1 MESHSILQRP
11 FDRSLFLSFCKSS
24 LSQFVPKE
32 ELLPVSGL
40 EVEQCRVLG
49 SLFAEQDAE
58 VYHLTLTSAPGRGC
72 LQALAQCLSLRGKQT
87 ALAVLETAGEA
98 TWLLALVRQ
107 ATPRHC
113 PPVLE
118 ELLPVR
124 CTALLCGTP
133 RPNDPLTPRLLRR
146 ICGCETAAQLRRAQE
161 EDGLPR
167 KMLFER
173 CRTALEQI
181 SMVVEDSTLLPS
193 ERSALPSLLVFQL
206 TVLVLLEQRGVLGKD
221 YPLQHWC
228 SNGVL
233 QGKNLFTTLLAP
245 LLDGLC
251 QGGDLPSLGLYGLPR
266 LGELFG
272 SWQGNAW
279 RQENLVL
286 PNRLFYDGKG
296 NGFLEQ
302 LAGLPFDWNPPQPDA
317 RLWAVNADDLGS
329 VLERLLSLR
338 EMDGQG
344 LYFTPAPVVNYLC
357 RTALAAYLEKHTA
370 LSSQDC
376 HDFCFFGRELA
387 ERQAFFGK
395 SVPLMERVEE
405 QHQEIDR
412 ALAQVTAADPCVGG
426 GAFCVTLLEAITQLR
441 RLVCTGEKIPS
452 LYRHTAVHSICGV
465 DIDLLAVRFTR
476 GRLLLAVYLAG
487 EEPLPEFLPVLWGNS
502 LADRLEPEI
511 PVYDPNRKPGKSHR
525 MKNAP
530 LQTTLTPPQEEDYYA
545 LLARLQRQYEKAQGS
560 QKYRLLWEMQRTQQ
574 AIACALWL
582 SGKEQYREMAREGA
596 APCISWPLLFY
607 PVYQARGG
615 FDLVVANP
623 PYVGEKGHRQLFAR
637 LAYTD
642 LGKRF
647 AVGKMDLF
655 YYFFHLA
662 LDITNSQG
670 VIAMITTNY
679 FVTATAGKKLRQDL
693 KERGRIRLLMDF
705 HQSKVFEDAQ
715 GQHNLITV
723 LDRPGD
729 GAPDRA
735 LVMDLSQ
742 SGEPGSPLSVL
753 RGAVTQGREIPLSQ
767 LYEGEHLYIQLRQ
780 TPPLLE
786 QMQDGATLL
795 GQLCH
800 VNLGCHIVLAKVTAR
815 HCASF
820 SGDFRPGDGVYVLQG
835 KDLDRLSELT
845 PREQRRLVPYYKNSN
860 VLRWQIT
867 PTNKKLI
874 YLRWEDDIADYPNFE
889 AHLKRFLPIRK
900 AQQKRYAEPGWPW
913 YAIHRPREMFL
924 FEPGEKLVTPYR
936 SRVNRFAYT
945 TQQVYGGGDLFF
957 LLPKRGEYPD
967 LSLKYLVAVLN
978 SKLMYFWLWHQGK
991 RKGELLELYAQ
1002 PLCEIPIRFPNAS
1015 EIRRSEELVDEIL
1028 RAISQG
1034 KPVTPWEELLEQLVH
1049 TAYGLTQE
1057 QSQQVL
1063 AFYRQQAPSST
1074 EEEKQG
1080 GEERNELLGESE
1092 DFH

>member
-1 MESHSILQRP
+1 MESYSILQRP
-11 FDRSLFLSFCKSS
+11 FDLSLFLSFCKSS

-40 EVEQCRVLG
+40 EVAQCRVLG

-87 ALAVLETAGEA
+87 ALAVLETAGET

-146 ICGCETAAQLRRAQE
+146 ICGCETAVQLRRTQE

-173 CRTALEQI
+173 CRTALEQLSI
-181 SMVVEDSTLLPS
+181 VVEDSTLLPS

-206 TVLVLLEQRGVLGKD
+206 TVLVLLEQRGILGKD
-221 YPLQHWC
+221 YPLQRWC

-266 LGELFG
+266 LGELFAP
-272 SWQGNAW
+272 WQGNAW

-338 EMDGQG
+338 EIDGQG

-357 RTALAAYLEKHTA
+357 RTALAAYLEKHTT

-395 SVPLMERVEE
+395 PLPLMERVEE

-441 RLVCTGEKIPS
+441 RLVCTGEKVS
-452 LYRHTAVHSICGV
+452 TLYRHAAVHSICGV
-465 DIDLLAVRFTR
+465 DIDPLAVRFTR

-574 AIACALWL
+574 AIACGLWL

-596 APCISWPLLFY
+596 APCVSWPLQFY

-623 PYVGEKGHRQLFAR
+623 PYVGEKGHRQLFSR

-662 LDITNSQG
+662 LDITNPQG

-729 GAPDRA
+729 GAPDKA

-786 QMQDGATLL
+786 QMQDRATLL
-795 GQLCH
+795 GQLCY

-820 SGDFRPGDGVYVLQG
+820 SGDFHPGDGVYVLQG
-835 KDLDRLSELT
+835 KDLDRLSDLT
-845 PREQRRLVPYYKNSN
+845 LKEQQRLVPYYKNSN

-867 PTNKKLI
+867 PTDKKLI

-900 AQQKRYAEPGWPW
+900 AQQRRYAEPGWPW

-1002 PLCEIPIRFPNAS
+1002 PLCEIPIRFPDAS

>member
-1 MESHSILQRP
+1 MYQIHCNREVSPLESHSILQRP
-11 FDRSLFLSFCKSS
+11 FDLSLFLSFCKSS
-24 LSQFVPKE
+24 LTQFTPAA

-40 EVEQCRVLG
+40 EVAECRVLG
-49 SLFAEQDAE
+49 SLFAQQDAD

-72 LQALAQCLSLRGKQT
+72 LQALAQCLAARGKDT
-87 ALAVLETAGEA
+87 ALAVLETPGQ
-98 TWLLALVRQ
+98 TSWRLALVRQ

-118 ELLPVR
+118 GLLPVR
-124 CTALLCGTP
+124 CTALLCGSP
-133 RPNDPLTPRLLRR
+133 RPNDALTPRLLRR
-146 ICGCETAAQLRRAQE
+146 ICGCETVHQLRRAQE

-167 KMLFER
+167 KLLFER
-173 CRTALEQI
+173 CRTAWEQL
-181 SMVVEDSTLLPS
+181 SLALEDSTLLPS

-206 TVLVLLEQRGVLGKD
+206 TVLVLLEQRGIFGKD
-221 YPLQHWC
+221 YPLQRWC
-228 SNGVL
+228 SNAVL
-233 QGKNLFTTLLAP
+233 QGKNLFTSLLAP
-245 LLDGLC
+245 LLDGLS
-251 QGGDLPSLGLYGLPR
+251 QGGDLPSLGLSGLPR
-266 LGELFG
+266 LGELFAP
-272 SWQGNAW
+272 WQGSAW
-279 RQENLVL
+279 RQENLML

-302 LAGLPFDWNPPQPDA
+302 LAGLPFDWNPPQADA

-329 VLERLLSLR
+329 VLERLLSL
-338 EMDGQG
+338 EETDGQG

-357 RTALAAYLEKHTA
+357 RRALAAYLEKHTA

-376 HDFCFFGRELA
+376 HDFCFFGKELA
-387 ERQAFFGK
+387 DRQAFLATPA
-395 SVPLMERVEE
+395 PLLKRVERCRE
-405 QHQEIDR
+405 EIDA

-426 GAFCVTLLEAITQLR
+426 GAFCVTLLEAIAQLR
-441 RLVCTGEKIPS
+441 NLVCTAQEAPS
-452 LYRHTAVHSICGV
+452 LYRHAAEHSICGA
-465 DIDLLAVRFTR
+465 DIDGLAVRFTR
-476 GRLLLAVYLAG
+476 GRLLLAVYLA
-487 EEPLPEFLPVLWGNS
+487 EENSSLPEFLPVLWGNS
-502 LADRLEPEI
+502 LADRLEPKV
-511 PVYDPNRKPGKSHR
+511 PVYDPNRKPGRKRR

-530 LQTTLTPPQEEDYYA
+530 LQTTLTPPPEEDYYA
-545 LLARLQRQYEKAQGS
+545 LLAQLQRQYEKAEGS
-560 QKYRLLWEMQRTQQ
+560 QKYRYLWEMQRTQQ

-582 SGKEQYREMAREGA
+582 SGKEEYREMAREGSP
-596 APCISWPLLFY
+596 PCISWPMLFSQ
-607 PVYQARGG
+607 VYRSRDG

-662 LDITNSQG
+662 LDITNPQG

-723 LDRPGD
+723 LDKPGE
-729 GAPDRA
+729 GAPQSA

-767 LYEGEHLYIQLRQ
+767 LYEGENLYIQLRQ

-786 QMQDGATLL
+786 QMVSGAVPL

-800 VNLGCHIVLAKVTAR
+800 INLGCHIVLAKVTAR

-820 SGDFRPGDGVYVLQG
+820 SGDFQSGDGVYVLQG
-835 KDLDRLSELT
+835 KDLERLQNLNSG
-845 PREQRRLVPYYKNSN
+845 EQQRLVPYYKNSN
-860 VLRWQIT
+860 VLHWQIT
-867 PTNKKLI
+867 PTQKKLI
-874 YLRWEDDIADYPNFE
+874 YLRWEDDIADYPHFE
-889 AHLKRFLPIRK
+889 AHLKRFLPIRQ

-913 YAIHRPREMFL
+913 YAIHRPRETFL

-945 TQQVYGGGDLFF
+945 AQQVYGGGDLFF
-957 LLPKRGEYPD
+957 VLPRHSQYPR
-967 LSLKYLVAVLN
+967 LSLKYLAAVLN

-1002 PLCEIPIRFPNAS
+1002 PLGEIPIRFPE
-1015 EIRRSEELVDEIL
+1015 EIRIRQSEELVDAIL
-1028 RAISQG
+1028 QAVKHGDSITKQ
-1034 KPVTPWEELLEQLVH
+1034 EEQLEQLVH
-1049 TAYGLTQE
+1049 AAYGLTPE
-1057 QSQQVL
+1057 QSRQVL
-1063 AFYRQQAPSST
+1063 AFYQAQVPGDKDV
-1074 EEEKQG
+1074 EQDG
-1080 GEERNELLGESE
+1080 
-1092 DFH
+1092 